1 MTKTELFEQCEKH
14 YYDSYIKPLN
24 RCQAEYTDIVY
35 FDDSTAWII
44 LRSYSTIVAA
54 YSCGSESVYVRDY
67 YSATTVQ
74 HVTKFMRKIST
85 NFDIARVA
93 YLYKRSDNI
102 VVKYYRNSEPR
113 CHKWREFHDLVER
126 DYKSIIYIYENY

>member
-14 YYDSYIKPLN
+14 FYDSHIKPLN
-24 RCQAEYTDIVY
+24 RCQADYTDIVI

-54 YSCGSESVYVRDY
+54 YSCASGTVYVRDY

-74 HVTKFMRKIST
+74 HVTKFMQKIST
-85 NFDIARVA
+85 DYDITRVA

-102 VVKYYRNSEPR
+102 VIRHFRNSDIPY
-113 CHKWREFHDLVER
+113 HKWCEFHDLVER
-126 DYKSIIYIYENY
+126 DYKPIITIYENY

>member
-1 MTKTELFEQCEKH
+1 MIKTELFEQCEKH
-14 YYDSYIKPLN
+14 YYDSYTKPLN

-54 YSCGSESVYVRDY
+54 YSCGSATVYVRDY
-67 YSATTVQ
+67 YSATTAQ

-85 NFDIARVA
+85 DFDITRVV

-102 VVKYYRNSEPR
+102 LVKYFRDSCPR
-113 CHKWREFHDLVER
+113 YHKWSEIKNLVER
-126 DYKSIIYIYENY
+126 DYKPVITIYENY

>member
-14 YYDSYIKPLN
+14 YYDSHTKPLN

-54 YSCGSESVYVRDY
+54 YSCASGTVYVRDY

-74 HVTKFMRKIST
+74 HVTKFMQKIST
-85 NFDIARVA
+85 DFYIICVV
-93 YLYKRSDNI
+93 YLYKRSDDI
-102 VVKYYRNSEPR
+102 VVRYYRNSDTPY
-113 CHKWREFHDLVER
+113 HKWREFHNLVER
-126 DYKSIIYIYENY
+126 DYKPIITIIENY